1 MWPLVR
7 SSPEQQAA
15 SKFVSAKW
23 KRPLFESDE
32 DGDDEDLKSSTTKL
46 ERKRCQLDGNE
57 EAAVSE
63 TKKCAAAVSE
73 TKKCA
78 TAADVG
84 WSQPLSQPDSLND
97 GSAVPKSA
105 SKKFVPLSAA
115 VSAHVEK
122 VVLEDSK
129 ETMTVSKCLTGTVKV
144 VMKVSMKAE
153 MTAIITVKKEK
164 SLLQLPVYQI
174 FVHVYSCHKQY
185 FNSVRLFSM
194 GRHQWQTANTW
205 KAH

>member
-1 MWPLVR
+1 MQLQKSWHEKETTLAIDLRNIPSAMWPLVR
-7 SSPEQQAA
+7 SSPEWQAA

-32 DGDDEDLKSSTTKL
+32 DDDDEDLKSSTTKL
-46 ERKRCQLDGNE
+46 EWKRCQLDGNE

-63 TKKCAAAVSE
+63 TKKCA
-73 TKKCA
+73 

-84 WSQPLSQPDSLND
+84 RSQPLSQPDSLND

-122 VVLEDSK
+122 VVKIPKNKQWHGL
-129 ETMTVSKCLTGTVKV
+129 
-144 VMKVSMKAE
+144 KVSHRDSESGDESVNESRDDSDNNSEEGEKPS
-153 MTAIITVKKEK
+153 AIEKKT
-164 SLLQLPVYQI
+164 
-174 FVHVYSCHKQY
+174 KQAK
-185 FNSVRLFSM
+185 
-194 GRHQWQTANTW
+194 H
-205 KAH
+205 